1 MANCS
6 AHRVRFHSLFSLNS
20 RQSRRS
26 WQKPNTY
33 HDVHWKIMIY
43 GSMRLRLSPLSHYKE
58 KKLLENRF
66 LFAWIPSDKI
76 VAVCDYEVNKSGVH
90 ILQIT
95 TCKSTRGQGIGRN
108 MIAALREQHQL
119 PISALTDDNAVAF
132 FCKCGF
138 TVTPIKLLDGKWECW
153 LR

>member
-1 MANCS
+1 MFVDIMKRINDPETIKVIACLFNKS
-6 AHRVRFHSLFSLNS
+6 TEQISL
-20 RQSRRS
+20 
-26 WQKPNTY
+26 Y
-33 HDVHWKIMIY
+33 
-43 GSMRLRLSPLSHYKE
+43 YKE